1 MRKQILLTAA
11 ACALLC
17 VLTACARTDNQTAP
31 PEDSTPPQT
40 QTEPPEIPP
49 VPEPEDVQPVE
60 PAPPEET
67 PETAPEPV
75 KSEEPAIPQAGS
87 PAMLAAYAVILEEM
101 RDRFAE
107 WKNPNDQLSDNHFAV
122 FDIDGDGE
130 EELVTEFCT
139 GPTAALEINIYGYD
153 SQSGETFS
161 ELCEYY
167 GATVYDNGII
177 IVLAS
182 HNQGRAGENFW
193 PYTIYVY
200 DPLRDVYLNMTWV
213 DAWDRQVADGADWAG
228 IPFPAEVDEDGD
240 GVVYYVITDGSYA
253 PQADPV
259 DGPAYEAWRESLLAG
274 TARVEIPWQPLTDEN
289 INGLSAQ

>member
-31 PEDSTPPQT
+31 PEDNTHPQT
-40 QTEPPEIPP
+40 QTETPEAPA
-49 VPEPEDVQPVE
+49 VPEPENVQPVE
-60 PAPPEET
+60 PAPAEKPPE
-67 PETAPEPV
+67 APTEPV
-75 KSEEPAIPQAGS
+75 KGEEPVIPQTEGS
-87 PAMLAAYAVILEEM
+87 GMLAAYASVLEEM
-101 RDRFAE
+101 RDRFTE
-107 WKNPNDQLSDNHFAV
+107 WKNPGDQLSDNHFAI
-122 FDIDGDGE
+122 FDIDNDGE

-177 IVLAS
+177 IAPAS

-213 DAWDRQVADGADWAG
+213 DAWDRQVADGADWG
-228 IPFPAEVDEDGD
+228 EIPFPEEVDEDGD
-240 GVVYYVITDGSYA
+240 GVVYYVSTDGGYA

-259 DGPAYEAWRESLLAG
+259 DGPAYEAWRDSLLGGIAQ
-274 TARVEIPWQPLTDEN
+274 VEIPWRPLTEED
-289 INGLSAQ
+289 INSLSA